1 MSLNILAIDTSGP
14 SAGAAVLRDGEILSE
29 IFLNNGLTHSQT
41 IMPAAEDACA
51 KAGLSPREIDVFA
64 CVVGP
69 GSFTGVR
76 IGACA
81 VRGMAHAAGKK
92 CASVDALEALA
103 HGVFGFGGIVCPM
116 LDARRDQVYCAA
128 FRAGERPVR
137 VLSDAAI
144 SIGEFFD
151 KICEKLAD
159 GEQLLFVGEAAPI
172 HAQEI
177 KARFGDRAIIGPS
190 HMLHVKP
197 SAAADLAWRM
207 DESEYVS
214 PELLL
219 PLYLRA
225 PSAEREREAKL
236 RMEAES
242 KK

>member
-1 MSLNILAIDTSGP
+1 MNLNILAIDTSGP
-14 SAGAAVLRDGEILSE
+14 SAGAAVLRDGEVLSE
-29 IFLNNGLTHSQT
+29 VFLNNGLTHSQT
-41 IMPAAEDACA
+41 VMPAAEDALV
-51 KAGLSPREIDVFA
+51 KAGLNPAQVDLFA

-76 IGACA
+76 IGTCA
-81 VRGMAHAAGKK
+81 ARGMAHALGRK
-92 CASVDALEALA
+92 CAAVDALEALA
-103 HGVFGFGGIVCPM
+103 HGAFGFGGVVCPI

-137 VLSDAAI
+137 ILDDAAE

-151 KICEKLAD
+151 RLPE
-159 GEQLLFVGEAAPI
+159 GEMLLFVGEAAPI
-172 HAQEI
+172 HAAEI
-177 KARFGDRAIIGPS
+177 RARFGARAVIGPA

-197 SAAADLAWRM
+197 SAVADIAWRM
-207 DESEYVS
+207 EESEYVA

-236 RMEAES
+236 RMEAERA
-242 KK
+242 K

>member
-1 MSLNILAIDTSGP
+1 MGVVLNILAIDTSGP
-14 SAGAAVLRDGEILSE
+14 SAGAAVLRNGEILSE
-29 IFLNNGLTHSQT
+29 IFLNTGLTHSQT
-41 IMPAAEDACA
+41 IMPAAEDALE
-51 KAGLSPREIDVFA
+51 KAGLAPKDVDVFA

-92 CASVDALEALA
+92 CAPVDALEALA
-103 HGVFGFGGIVCPM
+103 HGAFGFGGIVCPM
-116 LDARRDQVYCAA
+116 LDARRDQVYAAA

-137 VLSDAAI
+137 VLEDEALSL
-144 SIGEFFD
+144 GEFFD
-151 KICEKLAD
+151 KLPE
-159 GEQLLFVGEAAPI
+159 GERLLFVGEAAPI
-172 HAQEI
+172 HEQEI
-177 KARFGDRAIIGPS
+177 KARFGERAIVGPA

-197 SAAADLAWRM
+197 SAAADLAYRM
-207 DESEYVS
+207 DENECVA

-236 RMEAES
+236 RAEAL